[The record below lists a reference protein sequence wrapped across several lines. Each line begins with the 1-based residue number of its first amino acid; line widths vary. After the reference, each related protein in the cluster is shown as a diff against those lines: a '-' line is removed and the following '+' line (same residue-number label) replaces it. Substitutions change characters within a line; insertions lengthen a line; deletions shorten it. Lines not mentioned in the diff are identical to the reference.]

1 MCISVWWY
9 FFFEDSKVSK
19 RPELIYASCQLKV
32 SDYIMLIFLS
42 KCAFYLFRSTLFRKK
57 VSLAYFVFIHII
69 STVIIMYLSI
79 KSRNEMSIRTMVSI
93 ERSAH
98 PDFPIHRQQL
108 SLSIYD
114 ICHSFFRTKAFASIG

>member
-1 MCISVWWY
+1 MSKTFTPSFKQTLFCRHLESLLKLLCSRCVYLSGDI

-79 KSRNEMSIRTMVSI
+79 KSRNDNEYKN
-93 ERSAH
+93 H
-98 PDFPIHRQQL
+98 GFHRE
-108 SLSIYD
+108 
-114 ICHSFFRTKAFASIG
+114 ICPS